1 MKLSDLMSLLL
12 GVLGILVTIGLYL
25 KENNKISVS
34 SNFYDYRFLEE
45 KRTIKK
51 LKRHRKIATYILFI
65 IEIVFFCASI
75 FIAERSEER
84 RVGKECRSR
93 WSPYH

>member
-1 MKLSDLMSLLL
+1 MLIGYIVKRGVFNIMKLSDLMSLLL

-51 LKRHRKIATYILFI
+51 LKRHRKIATYILYYYRNCFLLC
-65 IEIVFFCASI
+65 EYF
-75 FIAERSEER
+75 
-84 RVGKECRSR
+84 
-93 WSPYH
+93 YTQ